1 MDLAIME
8 DKALERTS
16 LLKVLCAVDTDNAG
30 AVREMPIAIRPAAEL
45 AEYLYCTI
53 ADRKREVQ

>member
-1 MDLAIME
+1 ME
-8 DKALERTS
+8 DKALELTS